1 MINYATKSRHYP
13 PNRTK
18 TDSVHCC
25 LFFNYPFNRSYFTTS
40 LLILLFCNS
49 PSIGRTLNTIAE
61 NNNHK
66 AMGVR
71 FLNKDTFDLFLV
83 EASTDQKRQR
93 AVYTVSSV
101 QEAYDKFMGELKANP
116 EVNQKLK
123 SLTIKSGTVSY
134 DIFK

>member
-1 MINYATKSRHYP
+1 MRQ
-13 PNRTK
+13 NRDIILRTGQKK
-18 TDSVHCC
+18 TAFTAA
-25 LFFNYPFNRSYFTTS
+25 FFYYPFNRSYFTTP